1 MKLRLLLI
9 LGAVA
14 AGLALVFILTS
25 RREAPEERA
34 ERPIMWSF
42 DLRDLDRVE
51 IALPHEGL
59 AEAWLR
65 ADHVWYFDRPGRP
78 PVDLDRWGGGVPYL
92 LSGPGA
98 NRLLTDAARP
108 EDLEIFGLLDP
119 RMTIHLEHGGEHG
132 DGGPGTVDLVIGSE
146 TPDTFSF
153 YIHQPGSG
161 RVYTVDRSWYEIME
175 RLVVEPPYVRP

>member
-1 MKLRLLLI
+1 MKLRLLI
-9 LGAVA
+9 GLGAVA
-14 AGLALVFILTS
+14 AGLGLVFLLTS
-25 RREAPEERA
+25 GRDRPEDGT

-42 DLRDLDRVE
+42 DLRDLQRVE
-51 IALPHEGL
+51 IALPQENL
-59 AEAWLR
+59 AEAWVRL
-65 ADHVWYFDRPGRP
+65 DQVWYFDRPGWP
-78 PVDLDRWGGGVPYL
+78 LVDLDRWGGGVPYL

-98 NRLLTDAARP
+98 NRLLTDAAGP
-108 EDLEIFGLLDP
+108 DDLEIFGLLAP

-132 DGGPGTVDLVIGSE
+132 EGGPGTVDLVIGDE

-153 YIHQPGSG
+153 YIHQPGSR